1 MNCMPELTINLFG
14 YPQIALG
21 GAPVETDRRKALALL
36 AYLAVSGKPH
46 SREALSGFFWGDYDQ
61 SSALAYL
68 RRTLWEANQML
79 GEGWLETQRDLVALP
94 LTPEVQVDVIQ
105 FERLTFQVR
114 ETDDPAARRGL
125 LEQAVARYRAD
136 FLAGFTLRDSPEFDD
151 WQYVT
156 AENLRVKL
164 GEMLDALSRL
174 YLEQGEIEPALE
186 PSRRWVALDQ
196 LNEAAH
202 RRLMMLHAHAG
213 QRSAAVR
220 QFKAMERILKEELN
234 AKPEQESYQLLQRI
248 QTGEL
253 VEHVQPMPV
262 QEAVRETQTVKTGS
276 IRLPPQVTAF
286 VGREQELSEIETLLV
301 NPDCRL
307 LSLVGAGGMG
317 KTRLSTR
324 AAEHLAEIFPHGV
337 YFVPLAQ
344 VQSGEMIVPAIA
356 DSLQYSFRM
365 EARDPRDRVDARGQ
379 LLDYLREKRLLLVLD
394 NFEHLVSDAGLVTDI
409 LMSSP
414 EVKVMTTSRER
425 LNLPGEWAFEVGGLA
440 LPQNGEDGKQ
450 LEQYSAIQLFLQAAR
465 RVRPGFAPQAE
476 EMSCI
481 SRICRL
487 VGGMPLGIELAA
499 SWLRV
504 LTCREIG
511 DEIERNLD
519 FLASTMRNLPERHR
533 SLRAVFEHSWQS
545 LVEGEQQV
553 FQRLAVFRG
562 GFNRPAAA
570 AVAEASLSQLAQLVD
585 KSLLRQYQSG
595 RYDLHPVLNQFAAE
609 KLAEKPDARY
619 EVEEAHS
626 IYYLNLASDAG
637 EKLKSA
643 RYREGTQE
651 IRQDL
656 ANIRRALLWALENDQ
671 LEQIQ
676 FAMISLQLYFAIRG
690 NFIEALETL
699 RPLEESLLQMNACG
713 ADTMC
718 RYLLAQVQGMIGSY
732 LWALD
737 QWDEG
742 SQKLRASWEVL
753 KNQPP
758 GYLRAWTLLQINFGF
773 HLLSHAE
780 ARQLAEEALATF
792 RRTGELW
799 GEARTLMHMGE
810 LMQWLHDEEKVGPEG
825 FSAQGIRLR
834 EEALWIFKS
843 LGNTV
848 GYGQSL
854 FSLAQAY
861 YWNGYHEKARDLMA
875 QVLTFRE
882 VTENKWW
889 ELSVIFLLGQV
900 YVALGKLDEAMQS
913 YDRSMKI
920 AAELGARG
928 LVCVHHDSMGYIELL
943 RGDYRSAETHYR
955 TSLEI
960 SGQIGDDSGQGMAMS
975 NLGDVALARADYDTA
990 EELFTESLAILQP
1003 MDYRLGVAKNL
1014 KCLGRLHLQRKELDK
1029 AAEYFRQGISYS
1041 ARVEWL
1047 PEVVDCLI
1055 GTGQLLAWQGSPE
1068 KAVELLAFAVRSEL
1082 TRQSDRDIAHSLLG
1096 ELQAELPGGA
1106 FKSARAR
1113 GEKKTMLELVR
1124 EWGEREPGG

>member
-1 MNCMPELTINLFG
+1 MPELTINLFG
-14 YPQIALG
+14 YPQITLD
-21 GAPVETDRRKALALL
+21 GAPVETDRRKAVALL
-36 AYLAVSGKPH
+36 AFLAVSGKPH
-46 SREALSGFFWGDYDQ
+46 SRETLSGFFWGDYDQ

-79 GEGWLETQRDLVALP
+79 GEGWVETQRDLVALP

-105 FERLTFQVR
+105 FERLSLQVR
-114 ETDDPAARRGL
+114 DTDDPAARLSL
-125 LEQAVARYRAD
+125 LEQALALYRGD

-156 AENLRVKL
+156 AENLRGKL
-164 GEMLDALSRL
+164 GEALDVLSRL
-174 YLEQGEIEPALE
+174 YQERGEIEAALE
-186 PSRRWVALDQ
+186 RARRWVALDQ

-202 RRLMMLHAHAG
+202 RRLMALHAQAG
-213 QRSAAVR
+213 QRNAAVR
-220 QFKAMERILKEELN
+220 QFRALERILKEELN
-234 AKPEQESYQLLQRI
+234 AKPEEESYQLLQRI
-248 QTGEL
+248 QAGEL
-253 VEHVQPMPV
+253 VERVQPLAVP
-262 QEAVRETQTVKTGS
+262 EAARETQAVRTGA
-276 IRLPPQVTAF
+276 IRLPPQLTAF
-286 VGREQELSEIETLLV
+286 VGREAELREIETLLV
-301 NPDCRL
+301 NPECRL
-307 LSLVGAGGMG
+307 LSLIGPGGMG

-324 AAEHLAEIFPHGV
+324 AAEHLAEVFPHGV

-394 NFEHLVSDAGLVTDI
+394 NFEHLVSNAGLVADI

-414 EVKVMTTSRER
+414 EVKIITTSRER
-425 LNLPGEWAFEVGGLA
+425 LNLPGEWAFEVDGLT
-440 LPQNGEDGKQ
+440 LPENGEDYKQ

-465 RVRPGFAPQAE
+465 RVKPGFTPQME
-476 EMSCI
+476 EMGCI
-481 SRICRL
+481 SRICKL

-519 FLASTMRNLPERHR
+519 FLASSMRNLPERHR

-545 LVEGEQQV
+545 MAEGEQQV
-553 FQRLAVFRG
+553 YQRLPVFRG
-562 GFNRPAAA
+562 GFNRLAAA
-570 AVAEASLSQLAQLVD
+570 AVAEASLTQLTHLVD

-609 KLAEKPDARY
+609 KLAENPTSRY
-619 EVEEAHS
+619 TVEEAHS

-643 RYREGTQE
+643 RYREGRQE
-651 IRQDL
+651 ILQDL
-656 ANIRRALLWALENDQ
+656 GNIRRALLWALENDQ

-676 FAMISLQLYFAIRG
+676 FAMISLQLYFSIRG

-699 RPLEESLLQMNACG
+699 RPLEENLLQKNACG

-742 SQKLRASWEVL
+742 GEKLRACWEVL
-753 KNQPP
+753 KTQPP

-773 HLLSHAE
+773 HLLSNDE
-780 ARQLAEEALATF
+780 ARQLAQEALATF

-810 LMQWLHDEEKVGPEG
+810 LMQWLHDEDKVGGEG
-825 FSAQGIRLR
+825 FSAEGIRLR

-889 ELSVIFLLGQV
+889 ELSVIFFLGQV
-900 YVALGKLDEAMQS
+900 NVALGKLDEAMKS

-920 AAELGARG
+920 AEELGARG
-928 LVCVHHDSMGYIELL
+928 LVCVHHDSMGYIDLL
-943 RGDYRSAETHYR
+943 RGDYRSAENHYR
-955 TSLEI
+955 TSLEL
-960 SGQIGDDSGQGMAMS
+960 SGQIGDNSGKGMAMS
-975 NLGDVALARADYDTA
+975 NLGDVALARGDEVSA
-990 EELFTESLAILQP
+990 EKLFTESLAILQP
-1003 MDYRLGVAKNL
+1003 LDYRLGVAKNL
-1014 KCLGRLHLQRKELDK
+1014 KCLGRLHLQRKDLNR
-1029 AAEYFRQGISYS
+1029 AADYFRQGISYS

-1055 GTGQLLAWQGSPE
+1055 GFGQLLAWQGNLE
-1068 KAVELLAFAVRSEL
+1068 KAVELLAFAVKSEL
-1082 TRQSDRDIAHSLLG
+1082 TRQCDRDTAHSLLN
-1096 ELQAELPGGA
+1096 EIQAELPGGA

-1113 GEKKTMLELVR
+1113 GEKRTIPDLVR
-1124 EWGEREPGG
+1124 EWGEPATGR